1 MMSKITPHAQLELS
15 KSGML
20 NNYRYFRS
28 KLKDTTKLL
37 VLVKANSYGHGVVE
51 FAHALEKAGA
61 DYLGVAFPIE
71 GIELKKSGINLPV
84 LVLTSGLE
92 SYPEIIEYGLE
103 PGMPNMEAMIRFRD
117 ELRKAGKVGYPVH
130 IKLDTGMHRL
140 GFMERELPALKS
152 FLQESPEFFVKSI
165 YSHLAAS
172 DEAQHDEFTLGQIA
186 LYEKMSSDL
195 ISILTNKPI
204 RHILNSAG
212 IERFTQY
219 QYDMVR
225 LGIGIYGVSAVDQSA
240 MKPSAFLRCPIL
252 QIKELGPEDGTVG
265 YGRHGQLGPGI
276 KRTATICVGYAD
288 GINRHLG
295 RGNASFEVNGK
306 LAPTIGNI
314 CMDMCMLDIT
324 GIDAQVGDTV
334 TVFGNKPTAI
344 DLAKILDTIPYE
356 IFTSIP
362 KRVKRVFI
370 D

>member
-1 MMSKITPHAQLELS
+1 MQKIIPHAQLELS
-15 KSGML
+15 QSGML

-28 KLKDTTKLL
+28 KLNNQTKLL
-37 VLVKANSYGHGVVE
+37 VLVKANSYGHGAVE
-51 FAHALEKAGA
+51 FAHSLEKAGA

-71 GIELKKSGINLPV
+71 GIELKKGGIKLPI
-84 LVLTSGLE
+84 LVLTSGVE

-103 PGMPNMEAMIRFRD
+103 PGMPNIESLIRLRD
-117 ELRKAGKVGYPVH
+117 ELRKVGKTSYPVH

-140 GFMERELPALKS
+140 GFMEHELPALKT
-152 FLQESPEFFVKSI
+152 FLQESPEIFVKSI

-172 DEAQHDEFTLGQIA
+172 DDPQHDDFTLGQIA

-195 ISILTNKPI
+195 MTILREKPI

-225 LGIGIYGVSAVDQSA
+225 LGIGIYGISAVNQSV
-240 MKPSAFLRCPIL
+240 MKPSAYFRCPIL
-252 QIKELGPEDGTVG
+252 QIKELGPDDGTVG
-265 YGRHGQLGPGI
+265 YGRHGKLGPGI
-276 KRTATICVGYAD
+276 KRIATICVGYAD

-295 RGNASFEVNGK
+295 RGNASFEVNGQ

-324 GIDAQVGDTV
+324 GIDAKVGDTV
-334 TVFGNKPTAI
+334 TIFGDKPTAT
-344 DLAKILDTIPYE
+344 DLAGILDTIPYE

-362 KRVKRVFI
+362 KRVKRVI
-370 D
+370 VD